1 MKSSKPKFNIGDNVK
16 INFDTLKRKL
26 RKKQIYS
33 QAFMEISQFNNNS
46 IRQHVITR
54 LSRGNNDVNSYN
66 LDGDYIFEED
76 EIKLLQNAEHIYYI
90 YKIKN
95 KVIEIF
101 PTTIKSKAEEYCKV
115 HRDWDFIEGT
125 KINTIQ
131 LNIYEKEGKHIP
143 FKIVE
148 SRVIGRLI

>member
-1 MKSSKPKFNIGDNVK
+1 MIKSSKPKFNVGDNVE
-16 INFDTLKRKL
+16 INFNTLKKKL
-26 RKKQIYS
+26 RKKQIYP
-33 QAFMEISQFNNNS
+33 QAFIAISQFNNNS
-46 IRQHVITR
+46 IGQHVITR
-54 LSRGNNDVNSYN
+54 LSRGNNDANSYN
-66 LDGDYIFEED
+66 LDGDYMFEED
-76 EIKLLQNAEHIYYI
+76 EINLLQNAEHIYYI

-101 PTTIKSKAEEYCKV
+101 PVTIKNKAEEYCKA
-115 HRDWDFIEGT
+115 HKDWDFIEGT

-148 SRVIGRLI
+148 SRL